1 MHQKR
6 QVTILTDES
15 SWMNQYGVILERQLV
30 GRGYKVSRVSARE
43 DIKHGDIAFFLSCFE
58 IVKGEF
64 LKRNIHNIVVHAS
77 ALPSGKGWS
86 PTTWQILEGKNVI
99 PLTLFEAVE
108 QMDSGDIYLR
118 DEMKLEG
125 TELIEE
131 WQAKLGM
138 KIVDMCLKFVA
149 QFDAGQVRGY
159 RQCGQESFYARR
171 HPRDSKLD
179 IDKTIAE
186 QFNLLRVVD
195 NEKYPA
201 FFEMN
206 GKRYTL
212 KITQER

>member
-1 MHQKR
+1 MRQKR
-6 QVTILTDES
+6 QITILTDES
-15 SWMNQYGVILERQLV
+15 SWMNQYSVILERHLV
-30 GRGYKVSRVSARE
+30 DRGYEVARVSARE

-58 IVKGEF
+58 IIKGEF
-64 LKRNIHNIVVHAS
+64 LKRNAHNIVVHAS

-118 DEMKLEG
+118 DELKLDG

-138 KIVDMCLKFVA
+138 RIVDMCLKFVA
-149 QFDAGQVRGY
+149 QFDNGQVRSC

-171 HPRDSKLD
+171 HPEDSKLD
-179 IDKTIAE
+179 VGKTIAE

-206 GKRYTL
+206 GKRYIL
-212 KITQER
+212 KITQG